1 MALIIVLGPRVGLG
15 TAKFKEHSLPLTVLG
30 AGILWFGWFGF
41 NAGSAYAADG
51 AAANAFITTQI
62 AAAVAATTW
71 IVIEAARNGKPTS
84 LGFACGAVAGLVAI
98 TPAAGFVNPLGA
110 IVIGIAAGAICLAAL
125 QLKERFNFDDSLDVV
140 AVHLVGGVV
149 GALLLGLL
157 ADEAIGGI
165 AGSGAQFVN
174 QLLSVII
181 AIAFSFIATY
191 IIAVVLDRI
200 IGLRVNDSEEN
211 QGLDSSLHG
220 EQAYAIDN

>member
-1 MALIIVLGPRVGLG
+1 M
-15 TAKFKEHSLPLTVLG
+15 TDS
-30 AGILWFGWFGF
+30 
-41 NAGSAYAADG
+41 
-51 AAANAFITTQI
+51 
-62 AAAVAATTW
+62 
-71 IVIEAARNGKPTS
+71 
-84 LGFACGAVAGLVAI
+84 
-98 TPAAGFVNPLGA
+98 
-110 IVIGIAAGAICLAAL
+110 
-125 QLKERFNFDDSLDVV
+125 RFNFDDSLDVV